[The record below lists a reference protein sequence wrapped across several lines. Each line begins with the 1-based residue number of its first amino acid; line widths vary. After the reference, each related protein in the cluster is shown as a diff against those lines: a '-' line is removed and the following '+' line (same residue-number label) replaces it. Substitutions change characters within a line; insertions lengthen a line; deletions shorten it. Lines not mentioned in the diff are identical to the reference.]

1 MTWVA
6 VGMNLFDAPRVRHAA
21 QLLAKTR
28 MVTDA
33 AARPVVVAMLVRLDV
48 HLLNMGDVGDLGTMT
63 DVELVAVAWPDVL
76 DSSSKRLGAVDKV
89 GADLRG
95 VFRQAGLI
103 DENGTT
109 LVDFEVR
116 TKALLAKRERNRR
129 ARGVMDGTASP
140 ALKSPR
146 PRASISPL
154 GSKPSS
160 GSWESA
166 AASMNLQ
173 VLSHPTGLDPIRE
186 GHTQK
191 ERHPHGKGEEPRGE
205 GKPIRQNATP
215 QDADR
220 ERIREGRPGCGG
232 RDCMDEFCCEDGLYN
247 RQLQQGC
254 P

>member
-6 VGMNLFDAPRVRHAA
+6 VGMNLYDDPRVRHAA

-33 AARPVVVAMLVRLDV
+33 AARPVVVSMLVRLDV
-48 HLLNMGDVGDLGTMT
+48 YLLNMGDVGDLGTMT
-63 DVELVAVAWPDVL
+63 DAELVAAAWPDVL

-89 GADLRG
+89 GQELRG

-103 DENGTT
+103 GQDGTT

-116 TKALLAKRERNRR
+116 AKALLVKREKNRR
-129 ARGVMDGTASP
+129 ARGIMDGTASP
-140 ALKSPR
+140 APKSPR
-146 PRASISPL
+146 PRASISPF

-160 GSWESA
+160 GSNDSVAVSKNPE
-166 AASMNLQ
+166 L
-173 VLSHPTGLDPIRE
+173 LSHPTGSDPIRE
-186 GHTQK
+186 RDTQK

-205 GKPIRQNATP
+205 GKPTRQNATP
-215 QDADR
+215 QNADR

-232 RDCMDEFCCEDGLYN
+232 RDCMDEFCCEDGLHN